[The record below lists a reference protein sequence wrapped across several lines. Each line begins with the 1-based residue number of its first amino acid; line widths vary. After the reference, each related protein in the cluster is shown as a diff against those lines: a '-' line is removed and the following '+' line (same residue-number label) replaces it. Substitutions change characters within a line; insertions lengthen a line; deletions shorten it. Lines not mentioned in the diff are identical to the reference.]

1 MYKIN
6 TMIRFLQK
14 LDLTLI
20 FRLLMGGSLAVV
32 AYQTNDYMAGTF
44 GLFMIV
50 YSIYAAKY
58 KIGCGYSSCGYTPS
72 KVTKTKGEEIDF
84 TEIK

>member
-20 FRLLMGGSLAVV
+20 FRLLMGGTLSIVG
-32 AYQTNDYMAGTF
+32 YQTSDYMAGIF

-72 KVTKTKGEEIDF
+72 KVSKTKGEEIDF

>member
-1 MYKIN
+1 LYKIN

-20 FRLLMGGSLAVV
+20 FRLLMGGTLSIVG
-32 AYQTNDYMAGTF
+32 YQTSDYMAGIF

-72 KVTKTKGEEIDF
+72 KVSKTKGEEIDF

>member
-14 LDLTLI
+14 IDLTLI
-20 FRLLMGGSLAVV
+20 FRLLMGGTLSIVG
-32 AYQTNDYMAGTF
+32 YQTSDYMAGIF

-72 KVTKTKGEEIDF
+72 KVSKTKGEEIDF

>member
-1 MYKIN
+1 LYKIN

-20 FRLLMGGSLAVV
+20 FRLLMGGTLSIVG
-32 AYQTNDYMAGTF
+32 YQTSDYMAGIF
-44 GLFMIV
+44 GLFMII

-58 KIGCGYSSCGYTPS
+58 KIGCGYSSCGYTPGKVS
-72 KVTKTKGEEIDF
+72 KIKGEEIDF
-84 TEIK
+84 T

>member
-1 MYKIN
+1 
-6 TMIRFLQK
+6 
-14 LDLTLI
+14 
-20 FRLLMGGSLAVV
+20 
-32 AYQTNDYMAGTF
+32 MAGTF

>member
-1 MYKIN
+1 
-6 TMIRFLQK
+6 MIRFLQK

-20 FRLLMGGSLAVV
+20 FRLLMGVALALVG
-32 AYQTNDYMAGTF
+32 YQTSDYLAGTF

-58 KIGCGYSSCGYTPS
+58 KIGCGYSNCGYTPS

>member
-1 MYKIN
+1 
-6 TMIRFLQK
+6 MIRFLQK

-20 FRLLMGGSLAVV
+20 FRLLMGGTLSIVG
-32 AYQTNDYMAGTF
+32 YQTSDYMAGIF

-72 KVTKTKGEEIDF
+72 KVSKTKVEEIDF

>member
-1 MYKIN
+1 
-6 TMIRFLQK
+6 MIRFLQK

-20 FRLLMGGSLAVV
+20 FRLLMGGTLSIVG
-32 AYQTNDYMAGTF
+32 YQTSDYMAGIF

-72 KVTKTKGEEIDF
+72 KVSKTKGEEIDF

>member
-1 MYKIN
+1 
-6 TMIRFLQK
+6 MIRFLQK

-20 FRLLMGGSLAVV
+20 FRLLMGVALALVG
-32 AYQTNDYMAGTF
+32 YQTSDYLAGTF

-58 KIGCGYSSCGYTPS
+58 KIGCGYSNCDYTPS
-72 KVTKTKGEEIDF
+72 KVTKTKVEEIDF

>member
-1 MYKIN
+1 
-6 TMIRFLQK
+6 MIRFLQK

-50 YSIYAAKY
+50 YSIYTAKY